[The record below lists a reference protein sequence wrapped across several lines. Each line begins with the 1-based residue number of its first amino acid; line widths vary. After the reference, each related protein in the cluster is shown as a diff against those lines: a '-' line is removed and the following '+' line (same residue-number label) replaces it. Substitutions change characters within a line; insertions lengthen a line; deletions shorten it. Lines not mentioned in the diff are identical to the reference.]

1 MKSAV
6 VKSAAQS
13 VIRPDFARA
22 GEVGSVKAS
31 TWRLGTPER
40 QRAAVD
46 AIAGA
51 WERRPWPAAALLS
64 YTVLAGTDGDSLFH
78 FSQWAD
84 GAAYEEFF
92 RTSRDERN
100 AEVDAAVPGIVRV
113 GLDDYRPYRSVGT
126 AAATPGCVV
135 VVEAAFDPAVPDA
148 ARAFADLVLDAR
160 ATDPAPAA
168 GGLSGN
174 FHLSPD
180 GTRML
185 NYAEWD
191 SEQAHAQALAS
202 PGPGVGSDTGQW
214 RRVLDFAALGTNGFR
229 RYVPALALV
238 PRP

>member
-1 MKSAV
+1 MKSAAV
-6 VKSAAQS
+6 RS

-22 GEVGSVKAS
+22 GVGAVKAS
-31 TWRLGTPER
+31 TWRVGTPER

-51 WERRPWPAAALLS
+51 WQSRDWPAAALLS
-64 YTVLAGTDGDSLFH
+64 YTVLAGTDGDALFH
-78 FSQWAD
+78 YSQWANE
-84 GAAYEEFF
+84 AAYEEFF
-92 RTSRDERN
+92 RTSRDDRN

-113 GLDDYRPYRSVGT
+113 GLDGYRPYRSAG
-126 AAATPGCVV
+126 AAGATPGCVV
-135 VVEAAFDPAVPDA
+135 VVEAGFDPAVPDA
-148 ARAFADLVLDAR
+148 ARAFVDLVLDAQ

-168 GGLSGN
+168 RCLSGN

-191 SEQAHAQALAS
+191 SEQAHAEALAS
-202 PGPGVGSDTGQW
+202 PGPGIGSDTGQW
-214 RRVLDFAALGTNGFR
+214 HRVLDFPALAANSFR

-238 PRP
+238 PQP